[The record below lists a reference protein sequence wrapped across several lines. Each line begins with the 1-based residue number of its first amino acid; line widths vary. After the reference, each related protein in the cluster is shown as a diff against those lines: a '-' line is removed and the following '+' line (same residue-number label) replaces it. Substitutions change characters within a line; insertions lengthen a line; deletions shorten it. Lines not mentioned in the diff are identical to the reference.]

1 MIGPEYLFV
10 LLALQILA
18 VSLTSSLKEN
28 SKKIYRLAYE
38 GGGGFLM
45 SWDGGLNELEQWC
58 WNRGGAGVVI
68 SHPLTGGGAG
78 HQKHVIL
85 AAE

>member
-38 GGGGFLM
+38 GG
-45 SWDGGLNELEQWC
+45 
-58 WNRGGAGVVI
+58 RI
-68 SHPLTGGGAG
+68 SDVLGWGP
-78 HQKHVIL
+78 Q
-85 AAE
+85 